1 MENRLMSK
9 FKVGDRVV
17 VPEGAR
23 VSHGGCVVRTG
34 SGVISRTEDQE
45 GDVRVKFDEGGGY
58 YCNALASDVKREK
71 VFVQPGD
78 VSVGDKVRIR
88 VTYDN
93 GDKSKHDLTVTC
105 VGSGYI
111 SSSAG
116 MINLNR
122 YGRTSTIEIME
133 KAPKPEPIKVGD
145 TVTVEQVKT
154 LPVGSVVT
162 KDYSRFDIKD
172 RMVTKTGLYNP
183 EDTVSGWNV
192 YDWDT
197 FTVKYIAGAS

>member
-1 MENRLMSK
+1 MSK

-93 GDKSKHDLTVTC
+93 GDKTRHDITVTSIRDDYI
-105 VGSGYI
+105 GSHSG
-111 SSSAG
+111 SVD
-116 MINLNR
+116 LNR
-122 YGRTSTIEIME
+122 YGRNITIEIME

-145 TVTVEQVKT
+145 KIDIEQVKT
-154 LPVGSVVT
+154 LPTGSVVS
-162 KDYSRFDIKD
+162 KDDSWLATTE
-172 RMVTKTGLYNP
+172 RMVTRGGLYNP
-183 EDTVSGWNV
+183 LDSVSGWGV
-192 YDWDT
+192 YDGDT
-197 FTVKYIAGAS
+197 LTVKYIAEAS